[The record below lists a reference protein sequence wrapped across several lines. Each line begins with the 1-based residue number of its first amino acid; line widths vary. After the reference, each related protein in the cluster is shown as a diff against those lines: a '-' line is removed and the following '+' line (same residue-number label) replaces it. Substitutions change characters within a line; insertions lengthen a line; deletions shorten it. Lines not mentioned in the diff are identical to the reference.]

1 MYQFISLLNC
11 TRGSRDLSASASFT
25 FSWLHDLGE
34 YAYVSQSSNFIQRTM
49 KTLNQS
55 VPQSCKIWAQLLKP
69 FATLHGSF
77 QDACSQ
83 FLVLLDPWVTESH
96 SSGFVPSALS
106 PGSSKCALCTESWG
120 AHTQRERQ
128 MATNLLAFKK
138 IPVWLL
144 QQSSG
149 RRLCPEER
157 KQVKKSRT
165 ASSDVEDSANLAP
178 PTWERAAGLLLSKG
192 PSSLGSEWNKS
203 LGKSLFSLVS
213 APLGAKQLC
222 WTF

>member
-1 MYQFISLLNC
+1 MSLK
-11 TRGSRDLSASASFT
+11 A
-25 FSWLHDLGE
+25 LGE
-34 YAYVSQSSNFIQRTM
+34 SSVKRTNSLVYWTVLGVRRPKCFCQLHLFLAAWPGECAYVSQSSSFIHRTI

-83 FLVLLDPWVTESH
+83 FLVLLDAWVTESH

-106 PGSSKCALCTESWG
+106 PGSSKCARCTESWG
-120 AHTQRERQ
+120 AHTQREGQ

-149 RRLCPEER
+149 RSLCPEER
-157 KQVKKSRT
+157 KQVKKSRLPAQMLKIQQT
-165 ASSDVEDSANLAP
+165 WPPCPGKGSSALA
-178 PTWERAAGLLLSKG
+178 
-192 PSSLGSEWNKS
+192 
-203 LGKSLFSLVS
+203 
-213 APLGAKQLC
+213 
-222 WTF
+222 